1 MSTNAQTPT
10 NAGEASGLVSGD
22 SVLSKSGDLAASEE
36 AQALLCYLQDGS
48 FYVLEGQSNH
58 PLVVSYRFRLTRM
71 GKPVNQIEADIAT
84 IRKYYSGVAAGF
96 DHTAMQ
102 NDAKNLLKHAANAGA
117 SDIHI
122 RVEKYSTEVHYR
134 VNSDLAK
141 YHEYSREYGERLL
154 ATLYGAMADVSDS
167 AYKPTER
174 QDARIGDVQKLPDK
188 LHGVRIAT
196 APTVDGNL
204 MVMRLLYA
212 STGGSIDLTP
222 LGFLPEQRKL
232 LEYMS
237 DQPIGMNII
246 SGPTGSGKSTTL
258 QRVLTRQI
266 HNSQGRTHIITVED
280 PPEYPIEG
288 AVQTPVANASTAEM
302 RAQIFTSAISNAMRL
317 DPDTVMVGEVRD
329 GASAHMVLKA
339 AMTGHQ
345 VWTTVHANNA
355 IAVLD
360 RLIDLGL
367 PINMVADHV
376 VVSGLM
382 SQRLAKVLCPHCS
395 IPIAD
400 PAARTKINPE
410 TFERLSKALK
420 DDFQDARVV
429 GDGCSHCNN
438 KGIVGRTVCAE
449 VLRPDAKFY
458 DYIRAGE
465 KLRARDYWLRD
476 LGGMNMMQ
484 HMLKKI
490 QAGMVDPVMA
500 EHAVGHLHNPLAT

>member
-1 MSTNAQTPT
+1 MEKHTP
-10 NAGEASGLVSGD
+10 NLD
-22 SVLSKSGDLAASEE
+22 SPDDIQNFSPDTALSKSGELAVGVDV
-36 AQALLCYLQDGS
+36 QDLLCYLADGR
-48 FYVLEGQSNH
+48 FLVAEGQLNN
-58 PLVVSYRFRLTRM
+58 PMVVSYRLRLSRM
-71 GKPVNQIEADIAT
+71 GKTVNVSETDLAC
-84 IRKYYSGVAAGF
+84 IRKFYSGSSDEVF
-96 DHTAMQ
+96 DHTKMQ
-102 NDAKNLLKHAANAGA
+102 QDAKLLLQDAAKAGA

-122 RVEKYSTEVHYR
+122 RMQKYSTEVHYR
-134 VNSDLAK
+134 VNSDLRK
-141 YHEYSREYGERLL
+141 SQELSREYGERLL

-167 AYKPTER
+167 AYKPSER
-174 QDARIGDVQKLPDK
+174 QDARIGDPNKLPDE

-212 STGGSIDLTP
+212 DTGGNTDLEK

-232 LEYMS
+232 VEAMS

-266 HNSQGRTHIITVED
+266 LQSQGKTHIITVED
-280 PPEYPIEG
+280 PPEYPIPG
-288 AVQTPVANASTAEM
+288 AVQTPVSNASTAEM
-302 RAQIFTSAISNAMRL
+302 RAQIFTAAISNAMRL

-355 IAVLD
+355 IAVID

-367 PINMVADHV
+367 PINMVADHFV
-376 VVSGLM
+376 LSGLL
-382 SQRLAKVLCPHCS
+382 SQRLSKVLCKHCS
-395 IPIAD
+395 IPLSDPQGIARV
-400 PAARTKINPE
+400 ASE
-410 TFERLSKALK
+410 TMNRVRKALQ
-420 DDFQDARVV
+420 DDLQDARAL
-429 GDGCSHCNN
+429 GDGCSHCGGL
-438 KGIVGRTVCAE
+438 GITGRTVVAE
-449 VLRPDAKFY
+449 VLRPDARFFE
-458 DYIRAGE
+458 YIRAGE

-476 LGGMNMMQ
+476 IGGTNMMQ

-490 QAGMVDPVMA
+490 QAGIVDPSMA
-500 EHAVGHLHNPLAT
+500 EGAVGHIYNPLQ

>member
-1 MSTNAQTPT
+1 MNTYSVKHSANVA
-10 NAGEASGLVSGD
+10 AELISGD
-22 SVLSKSGDLAASEE
+22 TVLSKSGDLAVSTE
-36 AQALLCYLQDGS
+36 AQEFVCYLHDGR
-48 FYVLEGQSNH
+48 FLVAEGQQNN
-58 PLVVSYRFRLTRM
+58 PLVVSYRFRLARM
-71 GKPVNQIEADIAT
+71 GKPIQLIETDLAT
-84 IRKYYSGVAAGF
+84 IRRHYTTGQSNEV

-102 NDAKNLLKHAANAGA
+102 CEAKALLADGAKAGA
-117 SDIHI
+117 SDVHI
-122 RVEKYSTEVHYR
+122 RVQKYSTEVHFR
-134 VNSDLAK
+134 VNSDLRK
-141 YHEYSREYGERLL
+141 CHEFTREYGERLL

-174 QDARIGDVQKLPDK
+174 QDARIGDVSKLPES

-196 APTVDGNL
+196 APTVEGYL

-212 STGGSIDLTP
+212 STAGSTDLEK

-232 LEYMS
+232 IEAMS

-266 HNSQGRTHIITVED
+266 DCTEGKTHIITVED

-302 RAQIFTSAISNAMRL
+302 RAQVFTAAISNAMRL
-317 DPDTVMVGEVRD
+317 DPDTIMVGEVRD

-355 IAVLD
+355 IAVID

-367 PINMVADHV
+367 PINMVADHF
-376 VVSGLM
+376 VVSGLQ
-382 SQRLAKVLCPHCS
+382 SQRLAKMVCPHCS
-395 IPIAD
+395 IP
-400 PAARTKINPE
+400 
-410 TFERLSKALK
+410 LSDA
-420 DDFQDARVV
+420 QGRARVHPDTLARLTHALDDDLQNARSV
-429 GDGCSHCNN
+429 GDGCSHC
-438 KGIVGRTVCAE
+438 GGRAIVGRTVVAE
-449 VLRPDAKFY
+449 VLRPDARFY
-458 DYIRAGE
+458 DFIRAGE
-465 KLRARDYWLRD
+465 KLRARDYWLRE
-476 LGGMNMMQ
+476 LGGINMTQ

-490 QAGMVDPVMA
+490 QAGIVDPVMA
-500 EHAVGHLHNPLAT
+500 EGAIGHLYNPLK